1 MRRALVLAALALVLT
16 ACGENG
22 DAEETPRE
30 APAQTTTGPETDS
43 GDDY

>member
-1 MRRALVLAALALVLT
+1 MRRALVLAALALVLA

-22 DAEETPRE
+22 DAEETPPE
-30 APAQTTTGPETDS
+30 APAQTTTDPETDS